1 MTPLKTK
8 WVIISL
14 IFASCIIAGVA
25 VIGGYMWSGSSSD
38 AITPGAQT
46 LAPLQG
52 STEKLILESS
62 FPKAPGTVPL
72 YKVKSVETIQEVNEK
87 LSLTVKNRIPTADEA
102 PALAEKSLEAY
113 GGLPDDASLIN
124 AIPLY
129 RVKYNVTTGTEVEKY
144 PVRTQVRYIQ
154 NIDGYPVFKAGISLM
169 LGENGEILDIY
180 KNWITAYEKSGEST
194 VISAEDGFKKLKEGK
209 TSAELQGTIPT
220 GSKVSAIEFGYYY
233 DKKSDDLK
241 PVWVYKTI
249 MGTETEPFN
258 LYVDAMA

>member
-8 WVIISL
+8 WVIFSL
-14 IFASCIIAGVA
+14 IFASCMIAGVA
-25 VIGGYMWSGSSSD
+25 VFGGYGWSGSSSHAGIPQD
-38 AITPGAQT
+38 QT
-46 LAPLQG
+46 LAPVQG
-52 STEKLILESS
+52 STEKLILETRY
-62 FPKAPGTVPL
+62 PETPGTVHL
-72 YKVKSVETIQEVNEK
+72 YTVKSVETFQDVNEK
-87 LSLTVKNRIPTADEA
+87 LSMTVKNSIPPADEA
-102 PALAEKSLEAY
+102 PALAEKSLEEY

-154 NIDGYPVFKAGISLM
+154 NIDGYPVYKAGISLM

-180 KNWITAYEKSGEST
+180 KNWITVYEKSGESS

-233 DKKSDDLK
+233 DKKSDALK

-249 MGTETEPFN
+249 MGSETEPFN
-258 LYVDAMA
+258 LYVDATE